1 MSIANRV
8 ARECVEYLSTTVM
21 LQDVGSQ
28 DC

>member
-8 ARECVEYLSTTVM
+8 ARECVEYHFTAVM
-21 LQDVGSQ
+21 LQDVASQ